1 MLMQSLLSISLSFSL
16 LLSSYSIL
24 TYSILILLTRIPL
37 LFFSKE
43 KNIFSREGG
52 ILERDNNR
60 NARRVLD
67 SRRFEDRT
75 NIACLQSNFA
85 WFKWRYYPNK
95 SALYYKVRFLASLT
109 LYEQATSY
117 IYIYIYI
124 YKTQRNGEL
133 KRERFARGIGEDRS
147 ANTLKRLTRFFSR

>member
-37 LFFSKE
+37 LFFQDRRRRIFFLEEEEYSKE
-43 KNIFSREGG
+43 IIIETHGEFS
-52 ILERDNNR
+52 IRD
-60 NARRVLD
+60 D
-67 SRRFEDRT
+67 SRIGQISR
-75 NIACLQSNFA
+75 ASNPISRDSNDVITRINRPYTI
-85 WFKWRYYPNK
+85 KYDSLRPSRY
-95 SALYYKVRFLASLT
+95 
-109 LYEQATSY
+109 TSRPPR
-117 IYIYIYI
+117 IYIYI

>member
-16 LLSSYSIL
+16 LLSSYPIL

-37 LFFSKE
+37 LFFQDRRRRIFFLEEEEYSKE
-43 KNIFSREGG
+43 IIIETHDEFS
-52 ILERDNNR
+52 IRD
-60 NARRVLD
+60 D
-67 SRRFEDRT
+67 SRIEQISR
-75 NIACLQSNFA
+75 ASNPISRDSNDVITRINRPYTI
-85 WFKWRYYPNK
+85 KYDSLRPSRY
-95 SALYYKVRFLASLT
+95 
-109 LYEQATSY
+109 TSRPPR
-117 IYIYIYI
+117 IYI